1 LHDIPIELLQ
11 GQILSTVVPKYQ
23 EFSNDWESLDDKRTM
38 NSLPEKLCMIEK
50 GLQTLMTVAE
60 SSVFIARASTTKS
73 QSLAIKTM
81 SSKTSGIKKS
91 TKDN

>member
-1 LHDIPIELLQ
+1 
-11 GQILSTVVPKYQ
+11 
-23 EFSNDWESLDDKRTM
+23 M

-50 GLQTLMTVAE
+50 GLQTSMTAAE
-60 SSVFIARASTTKS
+60 SSAFIARASTTKS

-81 SSKTSGIKKS
+81 LSKPSGMKKS